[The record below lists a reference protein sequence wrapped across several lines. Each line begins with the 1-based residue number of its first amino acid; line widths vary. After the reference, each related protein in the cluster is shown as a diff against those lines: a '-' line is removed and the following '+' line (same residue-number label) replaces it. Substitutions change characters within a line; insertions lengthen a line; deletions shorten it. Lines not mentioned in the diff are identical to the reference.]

1 MERLTTGGPWESL
14 YGYARA
20 VKAGPWIVTAGCT
33 ATVQGDV
40 RCVGDPAGQTKE
52 AFRIALDAIVDAG
65 ASVGDVVRTR
75 MYITDPMH
83 ADAVGRAHG
92 ELFGVVKPAATVVV
106 TRLLHPEQLVQVE
119 VEAYHP
125 EEPTAPERAGWRDSA
140 GLSADDP
147 GNDGLSAPGDL
158 LLEGLL

>member
-1 MERLTTGGPWESL
+1 MSVERYTTGGPWESL

-40 RCVGDPAGQTKE
+40 RCVGDPGGQTKE

-119 VEAYHP
+119 VEAYLP
-125 EEPTAPERAGWRDSA
+125 DEDLNALADS
-140 GLSADDP
+140 P
-147 GNDGLSAPGDL
+147 
-158 LLEGLL
+158 LEGLL